1 MPQLTAT
8 RSELL
13 ARRARIAL
21 AQQGRDLLRDK
32 RAALMRE
39 FDRLSA
45 SALERVEALGRQ
57 AAESHRE
64 LTDAV
69 AFEGPEAIGSY
80 GLAAA
85 GSVAVRLSAR
95 NVAGVPVVEIEHDP
109 VARARTARGYSLA
122 ATTVR
127 ADLVASS
134 FETQLDLLL
143 DVAATELS
151 LRRLAGEVTRTTRRV
166 NALDHVVVPRLE
178 RESDAIAMVLEEHE
192 LEDRVR
198 LRRARAAARRREAGA
213 RAGR

>member
-1 MPQLTAT
+1 MAELTAT

-21 AQQGRDLLRDK
+21 AKQGRDLLRDK

-85 GSVAVRLSAR
+85 GSVALRLSAR

-109 VARARTARGYSLA
+109 VARARTARGYSLV

-143 DVAATELS
+143 DVAAAELS

-178 RESDAIAMVLEEHE
+178 RESDAIAMVLEERE

-198 LRRARAAARRREAGA
+198 LRRARAAARRRAAGA
-213 RAGR
+213 RADR